1 MPTFFEINRNHNRN
15 QNHFRYHDYYHTKDM
30 DSKALVSDSNKD
42 ENKGSKGKGCDG
54 SKVVD
59 NDVRKLHTHTFVSH
73 FAVSVLVVAKVIT
86 S

>member
-1 MPTFFEINRNHNRN
+1 MRLETQEPSLCHFFEINRNLSNHN
-15 QNHFRYHDYYHTKDM
+15 QNHFRYHYDYHTKDM

-59 NDVRKLHTHTFVSH
+59 NDVRRLHTHTFVSH
-73 FAVSVLVVAKVIT
+73 LAV
-86 S
+86 

>member
-1 MPTFFEINRNHNRN
+1 MLTFFEINHHRNHN
-15 QNHFRYHDYYHTKDM
+15 QNHFRYHYYHTKDI

-54 SKVVD
+54 SKVVN
-59 NDVRKLHTHTFVSH
+59 NDVRSHHTHTFVSH
-73 FAVSVLVVAKVIT
+73 FAVSVLVFAKVIT